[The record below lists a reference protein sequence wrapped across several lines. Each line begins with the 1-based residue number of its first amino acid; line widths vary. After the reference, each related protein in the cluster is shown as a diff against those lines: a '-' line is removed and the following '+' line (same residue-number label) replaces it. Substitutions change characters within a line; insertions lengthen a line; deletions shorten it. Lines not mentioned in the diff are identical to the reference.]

1 MEYQEKKQKFVQT
14 WGALGSSWGISKTMA
29 QIHALLLISPDS
41 LSAEDIM
48 EELSISRGNV
58 NMNVR
63 GLIEWGLVEKDLKL
77 GERKEFFKADK
88 DVERFA
94 RAIARERLKKEIE
107 PVQRI
112 LAELHEGKAKSTEEK
127 EMELVV
133 GDIADF
139 TDKVYSL
146 MDKFVRSDEHWL
158 YKNALKL
165 LK

>member
-1 MEYQEKKQKFVQT
+1 MNYEEKKQRFVQT

-29 QIHALLLISPDS
+29 QIHALLLISPES

-107 PVQRI
+107 PVQKI
-112 LAELHEGKAKSTEEK
+112 LSELNDNNGDSPEEK
-127 EMELVV
+127 EMETVV

>member
-1 MEYQEKKQKFVQT
+1 MNYEEKKQRFVQT

-29 QIHALLLISPDS
+29 QIHALLLISPES

-107 PVQRI
+107 PVQKI
-112 LAELHEGKAKSTEEK
+112 LSELNDNNGDSPEEK
-127 EMELVV
+127 EMENVV

-139 TDKVYSL
+139 TNKVYSI

>member
-139 TDKVYSL
+139 TEKVYSL